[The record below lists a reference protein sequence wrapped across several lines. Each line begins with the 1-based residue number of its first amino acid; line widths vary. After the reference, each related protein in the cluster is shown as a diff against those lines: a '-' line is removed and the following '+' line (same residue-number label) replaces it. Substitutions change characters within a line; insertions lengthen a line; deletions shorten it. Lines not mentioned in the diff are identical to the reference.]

1 MTDVAALVA
10 EARDGLD
17 NLAQWASRY
26 AEQIPSGTVK
36 AEALANA
43 VRWVEA
49 VDAALATA
57 GTSRPVRP
65 PREARVA
72 RLVEVMHDAPYEPV
86 MERQIEA
93 FAGAVADADLWQFA
107 PVMDRDALA
116 AVIREQA
123 SGGQYQMPGDALP
136 YEAWSLAMAD
146 ALLPFIGQPAREVDS
161 EARAL
166 AVENARQEL
175 EWARPGPDDAV
186 EVTARDLR
194 ALIGQPASPG
204 TVGRP
209 EKPLREAMIDAGAF
223 RNSPKRVVVK
233 AVDQMLAAPDLW
245 ASPRTVTTEE
255 PIALALGSSRV
266 LGLVAGVLSTASV
279 ELNNLGVTLPES
291 EWRDLRR
298 QCDFLTELTDEY
310 ARMAG
315 SSEGVES

>member
-17 NLAQWASRY
+17 NLAQWAARY
-26 AEQIPSGTVK
+26 AEQIPSGSTVK

-146 ALLPFIGQPAREVDS
+146 ALLPFIGQPASPRTVD
-161 EARAL
+161 
-166 AVENARQEL
+166 
-175 EWARPGPDDAV
+175 
-186 EVTARDLR
+186 
-194 ALIGQPASPG
+194 
-204 TVGRP
+204 RP

-245 ASPRTVTTEE
+245 ASPRTVTTVEE
-255 PIALALGSSRV
+255 LDALPVGSVIRINEERGGGLIFQRFEPGLWVRPGSR
-266 LGLVAGVLSTASV
+266 AGVAAITLLSFGGPASV
-279 ELNNLGVTLPES
+279 LYVPSAGVA
-291 EWRDLRR
+291 
-298 QCDFLTELTDEY
+298 TEPTGE
-310 ARMAG
+310 
-315 SSEGVES
+315 EGVES